1 MTNKE
6 NVSLISVVMI
16 TYNHENYIEEAI
28 NSILMQTGAFNLE
41 LIISNDCSPDNT
53 DSLIKTIK
61 KNHSKGNCI
70 QYHLHPKN
78 IGMMPNFLFAL
89 NQAKGDFIAIC
100 EGDDFWT
107 DTTKLQKQIKAL
119 NENPKSVLC
128 FHNVDV
134 LKNSKSTNE
143 FYNYTKNEYFSTEI
157 IENWII
163 PTASVLFRSVLNNQ
177 YPEWMST
184 ATHGDLGLFLLI
196 GQYGSFYCINE
207 KMGAY
212 RINETS
218 VTVNDFNTISH
229 RLKHISQIN
238 SMDKYFNYEFHN
250 VLSQRKFGYQITTAF
265 LLAKNKYGKRSRE
278 HLLSIF
284 CEAPFR
290 SFTSKYFYGTIWYLI
305 KQMKDWKTQF

>member
-1 MTNKE
+1 MTNTE
-6 NVSLISVVMI
+6 NVPLISVVMI
-16 TYNHENYIEEAI
+16 TYNHEKYIEEAI
-28 NSILMQTGAFNLE
+28 NSILMQTGDFNLE

-53 DSLIKTIK
+53 DSLIKSIQ
-61 KNHSKGNCI
+61 KNHPKGNFI
-70 QYHLHPKN
+70 NYHLHPKN

-89 NQAKGDFIAIC
+89 NQAKGDYIAIC

-107 DTTKLQKQIKAL
+107 DPTKLQKQIKAL
-119 NENPKSVLC
+119 KENSKSVLC

-143 FYNYTKNEYFSTEI
+143 FYHYTKNEYFTTEI

-163 PTASVLFRSVLNNQ
+163 PTASVLYRNVLKNQ
-177 YPEWMST
+177 YPEWMNT

-196 GQYGSFYCINE
+196 GQHGSFYCINE

-218 VTVNDFNTISH
+218 VTVNDFNTLSH
-229 RLKHISQIN
+229 RLKHINQIN
-238 SMDKYFNYEFHN
+238 SMDQYFNYEFHK
-250 VLSQRKFGYQITTAF
+250 VLIQRKFGYQITTAF
-265 LLAKNKYGKRSRE
+265 LLAKNKYGKSSRE

-284 CEAPFR
+284 REAPFK
-290 SFTSKYFYGTIWYLI
+290 SFKSKYFYGTIWYLI
-305 KQMKDWKTQF
+305 KQIKDWKTQL